1 MRCGISCVGAR
12 QNDSEP
18 MIRAPRL
25 RSRVHGD
32 ETRHASWL
40 ELFFDLIYVVAVT
53 QVSRRLTHGITFTG
67 LFSFTA
73 LFLPIWWSWI
83 GTTFYATRFVAA
95 DDLIYRLLTIIQ
107 MCAVAALALNVR
119 DGFGAT
125 ATGFALSYAVVR
137 AVLVIQYLRAGRT
150 IPEARP
156 LTGRFAR
163 GFGLAAA
170 FWVVSI
176 FLPSPARFVLCG
188 IGLVVDL
195 GTPLF
200 AGRLHTD
207 IAPDDAHLPE
217 RFGQFTLIVL
227 GEGVATVVLGIS
239 QQVLTRAAAISA
251 VCALIIAFCLAWMY
265 FENLDG
271 SAIQAAAEEGHIA
284 TYEVWLYGHFPLAAA
299 LTAMAPS
306 AQYIILNPPG
316 AALAASARW
325 LICGALAICLATIGA
340 IHWTSAAPA
349 KRALDRARTRLRL
362 LAGLLILLFALIG
375 MHLPPVFIIGFLATI
390 CVVQLLIDLRNDGE
404 IAAHGETEPLHE
416 GA

>member
-1 MRCGISCVGAR
+1 MTATR
-12 QNDSEP
+12 

-53 QVSRRLTHGITFTG
+53 QGSRRLTHGITFTG
-67 LFSFTA
+67 LMSFTA

-107 MCAVAALALNVR
+107 MCAVAALAINVR

-125 ATGFALSYAVVR
+125 ATGFALSYAAVR
-137 AVLVIQYLRAGRT
+137 AVLVIQYLRAGRS

-170 FWVVSI
+170 LWVVSV
-176 FLPSPARFVLCG
+176 FLPSPARFLLCG
-188 IGLVVDL
+188 IGLAVDL

-200 AGRLHTD
+200 ASRLHTD

-239 QQVLTRAAAISA
+239 QQALTRAAAISA
-251 VCALIIAFCLAWMY
+251 VCALIIAFCLAWLY

-271 SAIQAAAEEGHIA
+271 SAIQAAEEEGHIA

-325 LICGALAICLATIGA
+325 LICGALAVCLATIGA

-349 KRALDRARTRLRL
+349 KRARDRARTRLRL
-362 LAGLLILLFALIG
+362 VASLLILLFALIG
-375 MHLPPVFIIGFLATI
+375 MHLPPVYIIGFLATI
-390 CVVQLLIDLRNDGE
+390 CVVQVLIDLRNDGE
-404 IAAHGETEPLHE
+404 IAAHGEGEPLHE
-416 GA
+416 GG